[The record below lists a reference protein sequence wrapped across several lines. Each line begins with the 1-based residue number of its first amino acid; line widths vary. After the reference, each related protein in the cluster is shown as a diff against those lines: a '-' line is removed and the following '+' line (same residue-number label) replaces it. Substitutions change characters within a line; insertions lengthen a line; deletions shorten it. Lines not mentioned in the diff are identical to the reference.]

1 MTQITIDISKLTPAQ
16 AFELGKMLQQKTE
29 VKETKVTKVT
39 TRTVRGKGKTSKR
52 FKFNTKAPD
61 HVIEEAVSKRRSGM
75 QLAQLAEYLNSQGE
89 TGPKGRKFTSQSVWD
104 VVYSKQAWKFWQA

>member
-1 MTQITIDISKLTPAQ
+1 MTQITIDITKLTPEQ
-16 AFELGKMLQQKTE
+16 AFLLGKMFQEKTVTE
-29 VKETKVTKVT
+29 PKEPKVI
-39 TRTVRGKGKTSKR
+39 TRTPRGKAKTSKR